1 MLLPTCAG
9 EPALVSAAA
18 SLLTCI
24 LAHNAAA
31 LSRLYLSGAFLFG
44 LAYCG
49 SNLEELAGLFKA
61 AHLVQGFRCGGC
73 CVNMTHTCCSSASK
87 ACIQTTLLTD
97 FAEQIRPVK
106 CFTAVLRM
114 PMPVGARRR

>member
-1 MLLPTCAG
+1 LLAG

-24 LAHNAAA
+24 LAHNRAA

-49 SNLEELAGLFKA
+49 SNLEELAGLFKT
-61 AHLVQGFRCGGC
+61 AHLAQGFRWGWLWLRCTINDWC
-73 CVNMTHTCCSSASK
+73 KTHGAVSA
-87 ACIQTTLLTD
+87 CD
-97 FAEQIRPVK
+97 
-106 CFTAVLRM
+106 VL
-114 PMPVGARRR
+114 